1 LGLAQLSPGIGG
13 HLALVVL
20 CGLLDVRE
28 CLFPLFIGGIAHLVE
43 AGDGIPEVADVAERF
58 LSLLR
63 EGEGELKGYP
73 EIKRLELSSFLDIL
87 TVFEL
92 WLWIRFIGI

>member
-1 LGLAQLSPGIGG
+1 MRSFLALGRVQLSPGIGG
-13 HLALVVL
+13 HLDPVML
-20 CGLLDVRE
+20 CGHLDVRE

-63 EGEGELKGYP
+63 EGEGELTLPPTQTPAKDGVRTCP
-73 EIKRLELSSFLDIL
+73 
-87 TVFEL
+87 
-92 WLWIRFIGI
+92 